1 MFLLRSLLF
10 TNRDYYS
17 TLLRIV
23 IVTDWQVIEMDA
35 QKRIRKL
42 TEEQRILF
50 SRWSPLTEEQKRLH
64 GCEPPFVG
72 GFFQAAIHPINKLS
86 DGLN

>member
-1 MFLLRSLLF
+1 MF
-10 TNRDYYS
+10 NRNNAPTPP
-17 TLLRIV
+17 TLEAVCRGFGITL
-23 IVTDWQVIEMDA
+23 A
-35 QKRIRKL
+35 QFFAEGDEPTQL

-50 SRWSPLTEEQKRLH
+50 SRWSPLTGEQKRLH

-86 DGLN
+86 NGLN